1 MSAPAGASSEAPD
14 VSGRSAYSLPNA
26 SEKGLQAVLAAL
38 NHLLAA
44 DERARASLQ
53 PHAGRLIRIRI
64 SSPDRTRT
72 WLTVRVVI
80 TPSGTLQ
87 PQETDPGQEADV
99 TMTLQPSIDAAF
111 AMLQKG
117 PAGLQSH
124 LRIEGDV
131 LLAAALGEISRS
143 LRWEVEEDLSR
154 VMGDVLAHRLVG
166 LAGAAISALRD
177 VGDRVGAGFAR
188 HWSVED
194 PVLVTRIEMAGH
206 SADLSSLES
215 RLSALERRGGVR
227 R

>member
-1 MSAPAGASSEAPD
+1 MTAPAGASSEAPD

-53 PHAGRLIRIRI
+53 SHAGRLIRFRI
-64 SSPDRTRT
+64 SSSDRTRT
-72 WLTVRVVI
+72 WLTVRAVI
-80 TPSGTLQ
+80 TPLGTLQ

-99 TMTLQPSIDAAF
+99 TMTVQPSIDAAF
-111 AMLQKG
+111 ALLQQG

-166 LAGAAISALRD
+166 LAGAAFSAFREF
-177 VGDRVGAGFAR
+177 GDRVGAGFAR

-206 SADLSSLES
+206 SADLSSLVS